1 VRRAFATFADAA
13 TYRTAYKID
22 DTLTLENYD
31 TTDYGY
37 LRVIVNATT
46 MKIEFRPQHDGGTT
60 KIPNDVVTVTLATHT
75 VS

>member
-1 VRRAFATFADAA
+1 VRGTFATFAEAA
-13 TYRTAYKID
+13 TYRAPYKMD

-46 MKIEFRPQHDGGTT
+46 MRIEFHPQHDGVRPRLRMTW
-60 KIPNDVVTVTLATHT
+60 
-75 VS
+75 